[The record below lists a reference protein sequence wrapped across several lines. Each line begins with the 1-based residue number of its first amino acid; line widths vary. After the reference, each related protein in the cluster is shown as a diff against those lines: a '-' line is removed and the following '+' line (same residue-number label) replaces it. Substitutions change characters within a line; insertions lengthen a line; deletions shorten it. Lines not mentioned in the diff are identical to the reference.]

1 MYYKRYS
8 KGVIEPFA
16 IEAIAKSFN
25 SKYAEYRQ
33 PTNTDN
39 FDFLSPDGLCA
50 VEVVTVIPENERKAY
65 VYESELSKG
74 KINLKTS
81 GIKGLVLKEDGSLF
95 SYYGG
100 SISEIIDAIKKAI
113 KGKSTKAERRKHL
126 QHFDSVDLCVCVQD
140 GSLMD
145 LRSYQLVDFDFSEIP
160 FANIFF
166 ITPSYFIRYS
176 KNSSFEEYQLI
187 Y

>member
-8 KGVIEPFA
+8 KEVMEPFA
-16 IEAIAKSFN
+16 IQAIAKSFD
-25 SKYAEYRQ
+25 SKYAEYTQ

-39 FDFLSPDGLCA
+39 FDFLSPDGLSA
-50 VEVVTVIPENERKAY
+50 VEVVSIIPDNERKAY
-65 VYESELSKG
+65 VYGLELSKG
-74 KINLKTS
+74 KTNLKTS
-81 GIKGLVLKEDGSLF
+81 GIKRAVFKEDGSLF
-95 SYYGG
+95 CYYGG
-100 SISEIIDAIKKAI
+100 SVPEIIKAI
-113 KGKSTKAERRKHL
+113 KNAVTEKSTKAERRK
-126 QHFDSVDLCVCVQD
+126 QIRRFDSIDLCVCVQD

-145 LRSYQLVDFDFSEIP
+145 LQSYQIADFDFSESP

-176 KNSSFEEYQLI
+176 KDSSFEDYLLM